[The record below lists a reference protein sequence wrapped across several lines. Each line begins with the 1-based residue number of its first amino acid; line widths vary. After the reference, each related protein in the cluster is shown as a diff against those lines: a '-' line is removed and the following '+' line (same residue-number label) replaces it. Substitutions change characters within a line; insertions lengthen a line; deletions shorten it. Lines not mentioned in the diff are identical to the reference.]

1 MKTKMMKMGAF
12 LGAVAL
18 AVSGCFK
25 LTTPE
30 SNYELNLLIHY
41 EPDYE
46 AQVDQFLHSFFNDGA
61 DSVSI
66 NEYLTVDNVVTHN
79 SKLSADKKQLIGGF
93 AMCIGIDTIATP
105 DRKPQRF
112 AVFDHGGYNKSLAY
126 AVYHDTLSTLLPEHS
141 IDFYVPNENST
152 CKLKTVYV
160 QNVQAVVQAVKHGTG
175 LAGGPFTADDFLT
188 LTFVGV
194 KGNQTTATKAV
205 KLVDGTTLLD
215 KWTEVD
221 LSSLG
226 FVEHLDLH
234 LESSRP
240 DCPLYCCIDNLALHL
255 SINE

>member
-1 MKTKMMKMGAF
+1 MNTKMMKMGAF

-25 LTTPE
+25 LTSPE
-30 SNYELNLLIHY
+30 SSYELNLLVHY

-46 AQVDQFLHSFFNDGA
+46 YEMDQFLHAFFKDGA
-61 DSVSI
+61 DSISV
-66 NEYLTVDNVVTHN
+66 NEYLTVANSVTHN
-79 SKLSADKKQLIGGF
+79 SKVTADKELIGGF

-112 AVFDHGGYNKSLAY
+112 AVFDDGGYNKSLAY

-141 IDFYVPNENST
+141 ISFYVPNEAST
-152 CKLKTVYV
+152 CKLKNVYV
-160 QNVQAVVQAVKHGTG
+160 QNVQAVAQAVMHGTG

-188 LTFVGV
+188 LTFTGV
-194 KGNQTTATKAV
+194 KGGQSTGTKVV
-205 KLVDGTTLLD
+205 KLVDGTKLLE

-226 FVEHLDLH
+226 FIEHLDLH

-255 SINE
+255 SIKE